1 MTKQEDFSRE
11 LVAGTLF
18 GHRTFSITWGGY
30 LAGVVFHDCWLPG
43 LNVARCQRLVWVND
57 LATHDIPS
65 MDCGCGF
72 YAYFHPCHNKYSTG
86 GAYQV
91 DAIIEAW
98 GNIVAGE
105 LGFRAEKAVIKAFV
119 GVGHAKAYKI
129 SDVFGDI
136 PYISKQEAMDQYLN
150 ENNRISI

>member
-1 MTKQEDFSRE
+1 MTNQEDFSRE

-18 GHRTFSITWGGY
+18 GHRTFSITFGGS
-30 LAGVVFHDCWLPG
+30 LSGVVFRDRWFTG
-43 LNVARCQRLVWVND
+43 LNVARCQRLAWVTD
-57 LATHDIPS
+57 LARHEIPAIGCS
-65 MDCGCGF
+65 CGF
-72 YAYFHPCHNKYSTG
+72 YAYFHPCHNKYSTDG
-86 GAYQV
+86 VYQV

-119 GVGHAKAYKI
+119 GVGVVRGHRI
-129 SDVFGDI
+129 SDEFGDI
-136 PYISKQEAMDQYLN
+136 PYITKQEAMEQYLN